1 MMSIMPHT
9 LYYKYFYNMVNAKN
23 ETKLFNSII
32 FGPIISRRLGVSLG
46 INLLPVDSKICN
58 FDCIYCECGWTDL
71 RSVPKVKFHPRSEV
85 YFGLE
90 KSLIHLLKKNKKLD
104 SITFAGNGE
113 PTMHPEFN
121 LIIDDTIELRDKYFP
136 SCKIS
141 VLSNSL
147 MLSNKKV
154 FDALIKIDN
163 PILKLDAGT
172 EKTFQLIDQ
181 PINKRTLQWVVNQ
194 LMKFNGRLII
204 QTIFLRGEFGG
215 EHLDNTTDDEV
226 RSWLKLI
233 KMIKPEQVM
242 IYTIDR
248 ATPAQN
254 LEKIE
259 KEKLREIAA
268 RVELLSISTLIG

>member
-1 MMSIMPHT
+1 MTGIMPYILH
-9 LYYKYFYNMVNAKN
+9 YKYLHSMVNVADG
-23 ETKLFNSII
+23 TKLFDSII
-32 FGPIISRRLGVSLG
+32 FGPIISRRLGISLG
-46 INLLPVDSKICN
+46 INLLPIDSKICN

-71 RSVPKVKFHPRSEV
+71 RSVSKVKFHSRNEV
-85 YFGLE
+85 YFELE
-90 KSLIHLLKKNKKLD
+90 KSLVHLLQENKKLN

-121 LIIDDTIELRDKYFP
+121 LIIDDTIELRNKYFP

-181 PINKRTLQWVVNQ
+181 PINKRTLEWVVNQ

-204 QTIFLRGEFGG
+204 QTIFLRGEFSG
-215 EHLDNTTDDEV
+215 EHFDNTKDDEV
-226 RSWLKLI
+226 RSWLQLI

-259 KEKLREIAA
+259 KEKLREIAQ
-268 RVELLSISTLIG
+268 RVELLGIPTLVG